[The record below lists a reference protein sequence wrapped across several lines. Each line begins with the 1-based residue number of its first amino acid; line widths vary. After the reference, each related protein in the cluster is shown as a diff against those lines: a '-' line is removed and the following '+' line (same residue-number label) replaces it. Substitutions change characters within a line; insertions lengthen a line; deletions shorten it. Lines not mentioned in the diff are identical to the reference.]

1 MLEKKKI
8 NAKKELEDQKA
19 NAAIQRK
26 QGKDSAAIK
35 AEMELKEAQ
44 KAAIER
50 KAGEPI
56 LGFTLHCAIA
66 DYSLYHRQTC
76 RPQGR
81 VIRPPPSVADVLTP
95 HDTSSQECCASSDRG

>member
-1 MLEKKKI
+1 MPNSPRCVRSCLSCVACSRSRLHLQLKERMLEKKKV

-50 KAGEPI
+50 KAGP
-56 LGFTLHCAIA
+56 
-66 DYSLYHRQTC
+66 SLVR
-76 RPQGR
+76 
-81 VIRPPPSVADVLTP
+81 
-95 HDTSSQECCASSDRG
+95 SSM